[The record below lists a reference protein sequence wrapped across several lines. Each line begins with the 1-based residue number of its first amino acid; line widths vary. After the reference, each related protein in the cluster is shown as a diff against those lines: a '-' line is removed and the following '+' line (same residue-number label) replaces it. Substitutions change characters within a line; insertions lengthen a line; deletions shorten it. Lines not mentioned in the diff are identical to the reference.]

1 MEDQLEIRTN
11 YNSLNLSLLS
21 LNDTDLKTQ
30 TITAEFFVNDEKQTA
45 NFEFI
50 SGNEAVFTV
59 TDEGEVS
66 SEGIGEAE
74 LTVKAVAGVYLW
86 KVASR
91 NGRQDDARRSSIFFP
106 KTILLS
112 CLRKII

>member
-1 MEDQLEIRTN
+1 MEISASVFGRSVSETVDVVVEDQLEIRTN

-74 LTVKAVAGVYLW
+74 LTVKAVAGDISVEKSL
-86 KVASR
+86 
-91 NGRQDDARRSSIFFP
+91 
-106 KTILLS
+106 TIL
-112 CLRKII
+112 